1 MKKAIFIFFLLQ
13 TGLIY
18 GQSKKEQIETLKMR
32 TDSLTNLLA
41 NEREMNV
48 ARVQEHIYIKGLAQ
62 NQIDSLRTDLKKIN
76 NIYDKMELENTRLK
90 IDLNLN
96 LTEINKLKNQLI
108 NKTDSLIIISNE
120 LKQIKVKPQYAFSNI
135 PENNFDILI
144 TKFINQEKNTTEYKN
159 WIANIVLKDFD
170 GDSTYVT
177 KKCLAYINDV
187 IDNAWGYDGSID
199 DKTLNKKWATQYD
212 LKYSNFG
219 HLFETGNG
227 GWGTKKLTKIEFL
240 GELNNGN
247 WFKLTIKGGSGS
259 NDTSTTLVRIIK
271 VIKKEEAFYL
281 DNFLSLSEQ

>member
-120 LKQIKVKPQYAFSNI
+120 LKQIKVKPQNAFSNI